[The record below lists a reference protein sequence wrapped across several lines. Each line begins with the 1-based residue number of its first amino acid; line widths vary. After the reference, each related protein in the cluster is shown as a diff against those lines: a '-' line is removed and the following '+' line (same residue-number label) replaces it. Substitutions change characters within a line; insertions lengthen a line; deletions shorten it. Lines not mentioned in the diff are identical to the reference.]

1 MEQALLNSA
10 ASFAGTGRLNVNA
23 MRPYINDR
31 GEARIAVNGKR
42 SIKANAALLQYQEWL
57 DIDRKVIEI
66 ATQRLVA
73 YSDLISKGLTHS
85 LGSIGQT
92 VSLWDKSS
100 DMTPADIN
108 MSGITRGQEDTP
120 AFETDQVPVPI
131 IHKDFR
137 VNIRRLEA
145 SRLHGES
152 IDTTASS
159 IAARLVAEASEDL
172 LFSGSAIK
180 VEGGTI
186 YGYLNHPNR
195 NTASITGAWTGL
207 TGAQILADVQTMLAA
222 ARADLYFGPYTLY
235 IPGAYE
241 TKLDDDYKAG
251 ADAGDTR
258 TIRERIM
265 ALSGIEDIKVADRMP
280 ADNVILVQLTSDVV
294 DLAIAQD
301 INTVQWNTQGGMTEH
316 FKVMAIWTPR
326 VKSDY
331 DGRSGIVHMS

>member
-1 MEQALLNSA
+1 MHQALMNSA
-10 ASFAGTGRLNVNA
+10 SDFCGPGQFNVNA
-23 MRPYINDR
+23 LRPYINKN
-31 GEARIAVNGKR
+31 GEARVAVNSKR
-42 SIKANAALLQYQEWL
+42 SIATNAALLQYQEWL
-57 DIDRKVIEI
+57 DIDRKVVEI

-73 YSDLISKGLTHS
+73 YTDLISKGLTHT

-100 DMTPADIN
+100 DLTPANIS
-108 MSGITRGQEDTP
+108 MSGVTAGEQDTP
-120 AFETDQVPVPI
+120 AFLTSQVPVPI

-137 VNIRRLEA
+137 INLRRLEA
-145 SRLHGES
+145 SRTFGES
-152 IDTTASS
+152 IDTTSASL
-159 IAARLVAEASEDL
+159 AARVVAEKSEDL

-186 YGYLNHPNR
+186 YGYLNHPDR

-207 TGAQILADVQTMLAA
+207 TGAQILADVQTMLTA

-235 IPGAYE
+235 IPGTYE

-265 ALSGIEDIKVADRMP
+265 ALSGIEAIQVADRMP
-280 ADNVILVQLTSDVV
+280 ADNVLLVQLTSDVV

-301 INTVQWNTQGGMTEH
+301 INTVQWETNGGMIQN